1 MKRILT
7 GIRTSGPLHLGHYI
21 GALKTWVDLQH
32 KDYECFFLLADIQ
45 ALTTHADDPK
55 LIQESVKDTVLDF
68 LAAGLDPTKDNVN
81 FVLQSAIPEISELT
95 TYFTMVTPFAWVQKN
110 PTIKEELKQLSKGAT
125 LGFMNYPVSQAADI
139 LMVSHDPKDSEEP
152 VLVPVGDDQVPH
164 IESTNHVSRAFNN
177 AYGKTFGECKALV
190 GNFGRLVGLDGNS
203 KMSKSLNNCI
213 YLKDEKEEV
222 KKKIMSMYTDPK
234 RIYPDD
240 PGTVE
245 GNPVFIY
252 HDAFNEDKKEVED
265 LKKRYKEGTVG
276 DVEVKEKLFDAIEKF
291 LEPIRKRRKEFEGK
305 DIMKYVADGT
315 RKAQEIAIGN
325 VDRARKAMGLD
336 YPTIR
341 Q

>member
-1 MKRILT
+1 MNRILT
-7 GIRTSGPLHLGHYI
+7 GIRPTGALHLGHYV
-21 GALKTWVDLQH
+21 GALKQWVTLQD
-32 KDYECFFLLADIQ
+32 DYECFFLLADIQ
-45 ALTTHADDPK
+45 ALTTHADKPE
-55 LIQESVKDTVLDF
+55 LIQESIKEVLLDM
-68 LAAGLDPTKDNVN
+68 LAVGLDPTKDNVN

-139 LMVSHDPKDSEEP
+139 LMVSYDPKDSEEP

-177 AYGKTFGECKALV
+177 TYGKTFGECKALV
-190 GNFGRLVGLDGNS
+190 GDFGRLVGLDGNS

-222 KKKIMSMYTDPK
+222 RKKIMSMYTDPK
-234 RIYPDD
+234 RIHPDD

-252 HDAFNEDKKEVED
+252 HDAFNEDEKEVED

-276 DVEVKEKLFDAIEKF
+276 DVEVKEKLFEAIEKF
-291 LEPIRKRRKEFEGK
+291 LEPIRKRRKGFENE

-336 YPTIR
+336 YPSVR
-341 Q
+341 S